1 MYVAIGAT
9 GLKNL
14 KINVPSM
21 VRSGDAVSLSC
32 LYDLEG
38 PLYTIKW
45 YINEKEF
52 YRYVPKA
59 DPRQNSYPEYGMK
72 IDMSN
77 SDEHDVTLLNV
88 SRELSGIYKCEVSE
102 DMPTYHT
109 AMKEQR
115 MDIADVPEFDPIIEV
130 EKQRIAA
137 DEILK
142 ANCTSGAS
150 YPATNVT
157 WILNG
162 DPLNNATMQFKIRSD
177 NIPRGRM
184 LMTWSELELKASS
197 SFFHDGRL
205 HLRCFAKITSVYAA
219 AVEFEITEDAPLLA
233 PITGDASPHWSKTKL
248 KLGES
253 STTELMMN
261 DRFTRDI
268 MYVKS
273 FSHW

>member
-1 MYVAIGAT
+1 MQR
-9 GLKNL
+9 K
-14 KINVPSM
+14 P
-21 VRSGDAVSLSC
+21 
-32 LYDLEG
+32 
-38 PLYTIKW
+38 
-45 YINEKEF
+45 
-52 YRYVPKA
+52 
-59 DPRQNSYPEYGMK
+59 
-72 IDMSN
+72 MSN

-162 DPLNNATMQFKIRSD
+162 DPPDPLDPS
-177 NIPRGRM
+177 
-184 LMTWSELELKASS
+184 LE
-197 SFFHDGRL
+197 
-205 HLRCFAKITSVYAA
+205 
-219 AVEFEITEDAPLLA
+219 
-233 PITGDASPHWSKTKL
+233 KL
-248 KLGES
+248 KTS
-253 STTELMMN
+253 Q
-261 DRFTRDI
+261 R
-268 MYVKS
+268 VQ
-273 FSHW
+273 